1 MSAYLSTETKRERI
15 THREGLVPAK
25 AIQDYEYMKQS
36 SRQPRDP
43 FLITAERYVDNYIL
57 SSLVQRPHVAA
68 QDVISSE
75 PWEPE
80 TASTPIG
87 GTRHE
92 TNKETA
98 RRAFL
103 ERLAIAVVA
112 GLFLVGPMWLMV
124 LHNTM
129 WTSLVAT
136 SVLVFVFGVMAAY
149 RVEDTE
155 KVLASTAAY
164 AAVLVVFVGLSVDS
178 G

>member
-1 MSAYLSTETKRERI
+1 
-15 THREGLVPAK
+15 
-25 AIQDYEYMKQS
+25 MKQS
-36 SRQPRDP
+36 SRQSRDP
-43 FLITAERYVDNYIL
+43 FLITAERSVDNFIL

-80 TASTPIG
+80 KASTPIS

-92 TNKETA
+92 TNKGTA
-98 RRAFL
+98 RMAFV

-129 WTSLVAT
+129 WTSLVTT
-136 SVLVFVFGVMAAY
+136 SLLVFVFGFMAAY
-149 RVEDTE
+149 YVEDKE

-164 AAVLVVFVGLSVDS
+164 AAVLVVFVGLSAES